1 MPRCSDAP
9 MLQQIHRQPLSAWR
23 RIELASIVRAYRT
36 PRMLD
41 QSIRL
46 RDYER
51 PIRQITVTELGPEE
65 PTIVLTNQLRRSAAH
80 LVSRYAQRML
90 IENGIADGIGFFYM
104 DALRVAVVYTER

>member
-1 MPRCSDAP
+1 